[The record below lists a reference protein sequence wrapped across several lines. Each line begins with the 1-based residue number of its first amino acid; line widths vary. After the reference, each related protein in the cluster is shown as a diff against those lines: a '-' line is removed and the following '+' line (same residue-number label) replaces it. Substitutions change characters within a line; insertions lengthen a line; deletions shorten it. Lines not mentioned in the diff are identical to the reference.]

1 MHRVFVTRRLAADPH
16 ELLTQ
21 SPDAAL
27 AGSITFD
34 VFADAAPPSREA
46 LLDRTRGA
54 AGIITLVSDRIDA
67 ALLDARPGL
76 RVVAQ
81 SAVGVDNIDREACRA
96 RGVVVTH
103 TPDVLTEATA
113 DLTWALLLAVARRV
127 GEGERLVRSERPWA
141 WGPRLLLGREL
152 FGATLGVVG
161 LGRIGAAVARRA
173 AGFGMRVVYATRRA
187 PGAPPPGAER
197 VGLDRLLAESD
208 IVSLHVPLT
217 DETRHLID
225 AGALASMKP
234 GALLLNTARGPVVD
248 EAALVD
254 ALASG
259 HLGGAGLDVYE
270 AEPRVHPGLLAREDV
285 VLLPHIG
292 SATVHTRQRM
302 AALAVVDAA
311 RVLHGL
317 PPHHPAS
324 AHG

>member
-1 MHRVFVTRRLAADPH
+1 MHRVFVTRRLAADPL
-16 ELLTQ
+16 ELLDT

-27 AGSITFD
+27 AGAVTFD
-34 VFADAAPPSREA
+34 VFAGDQPPTREV
-46 LLDRTRGA
+46 LLERTEGA
-54 AGIITLVSDRIDA
+54 AGVITLVSDRIDA

-81 SAVGVDNIDREACRA
+81 SAVGVDNIDLAACRA
-96 RGVVVTH
+96 RGIAVTH

-127 GEGERLVRSERPWA
+127 GEGERLVRSGRPWA
-141 WGPRLLLGREL
+141 WGPRMLLGREL
-152 FGATLGVVG
+152 FGATLGIVG

-173 AGFGMRVVYATRRA
+173 AGFGMRVIYTTRGRATSS
-187 PGAPPPGAER
+187 PPEAVR
-197 VGLDRLLAESD
+197 VGLDRLLAASD

-217 DETRHLID
+217 DETHHLID

-234 GALLLNTARGPVVD
+234 GALLLNTARGPVID
-248 EAALVD
+248 EAALVN

-270 AEPRVHPGLLAREDV
+270 AEPRVHPALLERDDV

-292 SATVHTRQRM
+292 SATVHTRRRM

-317 PPHHPAS
+317 PPHHPVPLD
-324 AHG
+324 G